1 KHKKMYVIESKTAA
15 IGCMILSLCCLG
27 SWPAILTLLERRGR
41 LPQHTF
47 LDFTTANLLS
57 AIVIAFTLGEVGK
70 STFQTPDFTIQ
81 LLQDNWPSVL
91 LAVVGGVLLSVG
103 NLATQY
109 ALAFAGLPVTEVIT
123 ASITVV
129 IGTTLNYF
137 LDDKINRAE
146 VLFPG
151 VGCFLIAVF
160 LGAAVHYSN
169 AADVKAK
176 LESLPSEYKAGTHR
190 EGDFYSSIR
199 KGEDNPEKEET
210 DLESHEQ
217 PVEKAKA
224 GTAGFFVELENKRAI
239 KVFGKSIMIGLF
251 LTLVAGTCL
260 SLFSPAFN
268 LATNDQWSTLP
279 KGVPKLVV
287 YTAFFYFSIAGF
299 LIALILNLIF
309 LYRPMAGLAKSSLKK
324 YVKDSKGRSWAVFAG
339 FLCGFGNGL
348 QFMGGQAAGY
358 AAADSVQAL
367 PLVST
372 FWGIILF
379 GEYRRSSRRTY
390 VLLVSMLL
398 MFVAAVAILMAS
410 SGRRER
416 MLGETTVPPSLDP
429 QNGHSHRLITLYSLQ
444 PSPLQTA
451 GVSDSDP
458 VRRLMG
464 CSETPLDEL
473 ETRDEAMR
481 KMIEGGWRIV
491 SPNSVNGA
499 DDPLINVVGS
509 VYIESGK
516 MYMIE
521 SKGGAIACMLLAL
534 LFLGTWPAIMTLTER
549 RGRLPQ
555 HTYLDYTITNLLAAV
570 IIAFTLGQIGPSRPN
585 FITQLS
591 QDNWQSVMFAMAGGI
606 VLSLGNLATQYAW
619 AFVGLSVTEVVTSSI
634 TVVIGTTVNYFL
646 DDRINRA
653 EILFPGAACF
663 LIAVCFGS
671 AVHKSNAADNKSK
684 LQNFNSL
691 ETASSFQI
699 ETNHANSGLGK
710 EKAKEGTAAFLIELE
725 KQRAI
730 KVFGKSTIIGLAIT
744 FFAGICFSMFS
755 PAFNLATNDQWH
767 TLKHGVPKLTVY
779 TAFFY
784 FSISAFVIALILNI
798 RFLYWPVL
806 GLPRSSFKA
815 YLNDWNGRG
824 WSFLAGFLCGF
835 GNGLQFMG
843 GQAAGYAAADAVQA
857 LPLVSTIWGI
867 LLFGEYRR
875 SSRRTYSQL
884 RFLWPQ
890 QDIENDLRKMEK
902 SPKRILSTFTNGCSM
917 FKSVKMLGLPERC
930 ENADFFTSNN
940 IDDRHYMIL
949 IILSR
954 LQRPACE
961 APPDNATELSSRTC
975 SFSGLL
981 ELLRSSVYQDFC
993 STALATSLYA
1003 LIVHQSA

>member
-1 KHKKMYVIESKTAA
+1 NPDANSEVLASIAAEENQFIIQNLRITEEGETKSTHMVWFGLVANGSDDDQTSTNVRLLLRFKSIPIGTQKTQYKDSKTK
-15 IGCMILSLCCLG
+15 LRSKDQD
-27 SWPAILTLLERRGR
+27 SQQTERLIISQRYESSTDVVFGFFAC
-41 LPQHTF
+41 H
-47 LDFTTANLLS
+47 
-57 AIVIAFTLGEVGK
+57 GEFYRNHVE
-70 STFQTPDFTIQ
+70 
-81 LLQDNWPSVL
+81 L
-91 LAVVGGVLLSVG
+91 
-103 NLATQY
+103 
-109 ALAFAGLPVTEVIT
+109 
-123 ASITVV
+123 
-129 IGTTLNYF
+129 F

-169 AADVKAK
+169 ATDVKAK
-176 LESLPSEYKAGTHR
+176 LESLPSE
-190 EGDFYSSIR
+190 DFYSSIK
-199 KGEDNPEKEET
+199 KGEDNPEK
-210 DLESHEQ
+210 
-217 PVEKAKA
+217 VEKAKA

-239 KVFGKSIMIGLF
+239 KF
-251 LTLVAGTCL
+251 L
-260 SLFSPAFN
+260 
-268 LATNDQWSTLP
+268 
-279 KGVPKLVV
+279 
-287 YTAFFYFSIAGF
+287 
-299 LIALILNLIF
+299 
-309 LYRPMAGLAKSSLKK
+309 
-324 YVKDSKGRSWAVFAG
+324 
-339 FLCGFGNGL
+339 
-348 QFMGGQAAGY
+348 GGQAAGY

-372 FWGIILF
+372 FWGIICLESIGDRPEELMYF
-379 GEYRRSSRRTY
+379 SLACCSCLWRQWPFSWR
-390 VLLVSMLL
+390 LLVAVRNNCPTVSRSTKRRLFQRLSLL
-398 MFVAAVAILMAS
+398 TGEKPLHPHILPRWWL
-410 SGRRER
+410 RRR
-416 MLGETTVPPSLDP
+416 NSILTDF
-429 QNGHSHRLITLYSLQ
+429 ITLSSLQ
-444 PSPLQTA
+444 PSPPKLLSGVSGLPSCA

-458 VRRLMG
+458 VRRLVG
-464 CSETPLDEL
+464 CSETPPDEL

-481 KMIEGGWRIV
+481 KMIEAGWRTV

-509 VYIESGK
+509 GDSDLSSSFCDFIVCIESEK

-570 IIAFTLGQIGPSRPN
+570 IIAFTLGQI
-585 FITQLS
+585 
-591 QDNWQSVMFAMAGGI
+591 
-606 VLSLGNLATQYAW
+606 
-619 AFVGLSVTEVVTSSI
+619 VTEVVTSSI
-634 TVVIGTTVNYFL
+634 TVVIGTTLNYFL

-684 LQNFNSL
+684 LQNFNRLNNIHNYL
-691 ETASSFQI
+691 ETTSSFQI
-699 ETNHANSGLGK
+699 ETNHANSG
-710 EKAKEGTAAFLIELE
+710 EAKEGTAAFLIELE

-767 TLKHGVPKLTVY
+767 TLKHGVPKLSVY

-857 LPLVSTIWGI
+857 LPLVSTFWGI

-875 SSRRTYSQL
+875 SSRRTYVLLISMLFMFIVAVASMKLALETVLL
-884 RFLWPQ
+884 R
-890 QDIENDLRKMEK
+890 MEK

-1003 LIVHQSA
+1003 LIVHQSEPKKKELENILYVLK

>member
-1 KHKKMYVIESKTAA
+1 
-15 IGCMILSLCCLG
+15 
-27 SWPAILTLLERRGR
+27 
-41 LPQHTF
+41 
-47 LDFTTANLLS
+47 
-57 AIVIAFTLGEVGK
+57 
-70 STFQTPDFTIQ
+70 
-81 LLQDNWPSVL
+81 
-91 LAVVGGVLLSVG
+91 
-103 NLATQY
+103 
-109 ALAFAGLPVTEVIT
+109 
-123 ASITVV
+123 
-129 IGTTLNYF
+129 
-137 LDDKINRAE
+137 
-146 VLFPG
+146 
-151 VGCFLIAVF
+151 
-160 LGAAVHYSN
+160 
-169 AADVKAK
+169 
-176 LESLPSEYKAGTHR
+176 
-190 EGDFYSSIR
+190 
-199 KGEDNPEKEET
+199 
-210 DLESHEQ
+210 
-217 PVEKAKA
+217 
-224 GTAGFFVELENKRAI
+224 
-239 KVFGKSIMIGLF
+239 
-251 LTLVAGTCL
+251 
-260 SLFSPAFN
+260 
-268 LATNDQWSTLP
+268 
-279 KGVPKLVV
+279 
-287 YTAFFYFSIAGF
+287 
-299 LIALILNLIF
+299 
-309 LYRPMAGLAKSSLKK
+309 
-324 YVKDSKGRSWAVFAG
+324 
-339 FLCGFGNGL
+339 
-348 QFMGGQAAGY
+348 
-358 AAADSVQAL
+358 
-367 PLVST
+367 
-372 FWGIILF
+372 
-379 GEYRRSSRRTY
+379 
-390 VLLVSMLL
+390 
-398 MFVAAVAILMAS
+398 
-410 SGRRER
+410 
-416 MLGETTVPPSLDP
+416 
-429 QNGHSHRLITLYSLQ
+429 
-444 PSPLQTA
+444 
-451 GVSDSDP
+451 
-458 VRRLMG
+458 
-464 CSETPLDEL
+464 
-473 ETRDEAMR
+473 MR
-481 KMIEGGWRIV
+481 KMIEAGWRTV

-509 VYIESGK
+509 GDSDQSKLVFCDFIVCIESEK

-634 TVVIGTTVNYFL
+634 TVVIGTTLNYFL

-684 LQNFNSL
+684 LQNFNRLNNIHNYL
-691 ETASSFQI
+691 ETTSSFQI

-767 TLKHGVPKLTVY
+767 TLKHGVPKLSVY

-857 LPLVSTIWGI
+857 LPLVSTFWGI

-875 SSRRTYSQL
+875 SSRRTYVLLISML
-884 RFLWPQ
+884 FMFIVAVAVLMASSGH
-890 QDIENDLRKMEK
+890 RK
-902 SPKRILSTFTNGCSM
+902 
-917 FKSVKMLGLPERC
+917 
-930 ENADFFTSNN
+930 
-940 IDDRHYMIL
+940 
-949 IILSR
+949 
-954 LQRPACE
+954 
-961 APPDNATELSSRTC
+961 
-975 SFSGLL
+975 
-981 ELLRSSVYQDFC
+981 
-993 STALATSLYA
+993 
-1003 LIVHQSA
+1003 

>member
-1 KHKKMYVIESKTAA
+1 
-15 IGCMILSLCCLG
+15 
-27 SWPAILTLLERRGR
+27 
-41 LPQHTF
+41 
-47 LDFTTANLLS
+47 
-57 AIVIAFTLGEVGK
+57 
-70 STFQTPDFTIQ
+70 
-81 LLQDNWPSVL
+81 
-91 LAVVGGVLLSVG
+91 
-103 NLATQY
+103 
-109 ALAFAGLPVTEVIT
+109 
-123 ASITVV
+123 
-129 IGTTLNYF
+129 
-137 LDDKINRAE
+137 
-146 VLFPG
+146 
-151 VGCFLIAVF
+151 
-160 LGAAVHYSN
+160 
-169 AADVKAK
+169 
-176 LESLPSEYKAGTHR
+176 
-190 EGDFYSSIR
+190 
-199 KGEDNPEKEET
+199 
-210 DLESHEQ
+210 
-217 PVEKAKA
+217 
-224 GTAGFFVELENKRAI
+224 
-239 KVFGKSIMIGLF
+239 
-251 LTLVAGTCL
+251 
-260 SLFSPAFN
+260 
-268 LATNDQWSTLP
+268 
-279 KGVPKLVV
+279 
-287 YTAFFYFSIAGF
+287 
-299 LIALILNLIF
+299 
-309 LYRPMAGLAKSSLKK
+309 
-324 YVKDSKGRSWAVFAG
+324 
-339 FLCGFGNGL
+339 
-348 QFMGGQAAGY
+348 
-358 AAADSVQAL
+358 
-367 PLVST
+367 
-372 FWGIILF
+372 
-379 GEYRRSSRRTY
+379 
-390 VLLVSMLL
+390 
-398 MFVAAVAILMAS
+398 
-410 SGRRER
+410 

-429 QNGHSHRLITLYSLQ
+429 QNGVFSKDSIYSPEKNLSIRIYLPEKASFDGEKLPFLIYFHGGGFIVETAFSPTYHTLLTSTV
-444 PSPLQTA
+444 TA
-451 GVSDSDP
+451 VNCRSFRFRSRTKTHG
-458 VRRLMG
+458 M
-464 CSETPLDEL
+464 SETPLDEL
-473 ETRDEAMR
+473 EPRDEAMR
-481 KMIEGGWRIV
+481 KMIEGGWRTV

-509 VYIESGK
+509 GDSDLFGLAVFCAFIVYIESGK
-516 MYMIE
+516 MYIIE

-634 TVVIGTTVNYFL
+634 TVVIGTTLNYFL

-684 LQNFNSL
+684 LQNFNRLNNIHNYL
-691 ETASSFQI
+691 ETTSSFQI

-806 GLPRSSFKA
+806 GLPRSSFKG

-857 LPLVSTIWGI
+857 LPLVSTFWGI

-875 SSRRTYSQL
+875 SSRRTYVLLISML
-884 RFLWPQ
+884 FMFIVAVAVLMASSGLLL
-890 QDIENDLRKMEK
+890 ISSMLC
-902 SPKRILSTFTNGCSM
+902 SPLSS
-917 FKSVKMLGLPERC
+917 L
-930 ENADFFTSNN
+930 
-940 IDDRHYMIL
+940 MIPTL
-949 IILSR
+949 
-954 LQRPACE
+954 AM
-961 APPDNATELSSRTC
+961 AKLSSRRG
-975 SFSGLL
+975 SK
-981 ELLRSSVYQDFC
+981 
-993 STALATSLYA
+993 STILTTPLNSKIL
-1003 LIVHQSA
+1003 QKPTGTFKT